1 MRFNFEWDPFKAVAN
16 EKKHK
21 VSFKHAAEIFL
32 DPFAISIYDNEHS
45 SQEDRWITIGKDRT
59 NIILVAVHTFS
70 QQDTVNFKVRLIS
83 ARKATKREKKQYE
96 GEEI

>member
-1 MRFNFEWDPFKAVAN
+1 VRFNFEWDPFKATVN

-21 VSFKHAAEIFL
+21 VSFEHAAEIFL

-45 SQEDRWITIGKDRT
+45 SQEDRWITIGKDRM
-59 NIILVAVHTFS
+59 NAILVAVHTFS
-70 QQDTVNFKVRLIS
+70 QQDTGNFKVRLIS
-83 ARKATKREKKQYE
+83 ARKATKNEKKQYE